1 MTGVVHNWCWIIQQV
16 VAGELT
22 EWSRKREYQSKEL
35 MMPIISRRMMLMKVK
50 VTCMMMVELCA
61 SLEPGTSKQESQE
74 QSRYLFLIRESGAS
88 LVEICVIVI
97 TSRASWV
104 LWNFAHS
111 AFAIFQSQLWVQT
124 LWQPHMS
131 TKGHWTFENIFH
143 ILYLKVSSVLLA
155 LI

>member
-61 SLEPGTSKQESQE
+61 SLEPATSKQESQE

-88 LVEICVIVI
+88 LVEICY
-97 TSRASWV
+97 RHH
-104 LWNFAHS
+104 FQFYEAHS
-111 AFAIFQSQLWVQT
+111 AFASCEFGHCDSHICQQKDIELLRTYFIYYT
-124 LWQPHMS
+124 LKFLVSCWRWYS
-131 TKGHWTFENIFH
+131 HWPN
-143 ILYLKVSSVLLA
+143 
-155 LI
+155 